1 MGHPQT
7 AELLLS
13 LALRVLSN
21 LGAHTKREYAQDLG
35 KAKYNAHLRALFW
48 MCYSIDK
55 EMSLRKRQPPLINDA
70 DCDLELPAAYVPST
84 SDHQFFTFQL
94 SAQELLYPSDLRLSL
109 LKSKIYRHLYS
120 HSSLDHSEA
129 TRIQLIRELD
139 QELNDLKARFP
150 SACQPEEF
158 TTGGAPENLLL
169 DLSLRGV
176 NVHLEYYHCLAK
188 IHGAS
193 VAGGIPITQTPSPIS
208 SSMELCY
215 QASRSTLIYI
225 GRVRHLI
232 NPDTFW

>member
-13 LALRVLSN
+13 LAIRVLSN
-21 LGAHTKREYAQDLG
+21 LGAHTKREHSQDPG
-35 KAKYNAHLRALFW
+35 QFRYNAHLRALWW

-70 DCDLELPAAYVPST
+70 DCDLELPTAYVPLS
-84 SDHQFFTFQL
+84 SHHQFFTFQL
-94 SAQELLYPSDLRLSL
+94 STQELLYPSDLRLSL
-109 LKSKIYRHLYS
+109 LKSKIYSQLYS
-120 HSSLDHSEA
+120 HSSLNHSEA

-139 QELNDLKARFP
+139 QELSELKSHFP
-150 SACQPEEF
+150 AACQPEEF
-158 TTGGAPENLLL
+158 VTGGVPENLLL

-193 VAGGIPITQTPSPIS
+193 IVGGMSTGKTSPPIS

-225 GRVRHLI
+225 SRVRHLV